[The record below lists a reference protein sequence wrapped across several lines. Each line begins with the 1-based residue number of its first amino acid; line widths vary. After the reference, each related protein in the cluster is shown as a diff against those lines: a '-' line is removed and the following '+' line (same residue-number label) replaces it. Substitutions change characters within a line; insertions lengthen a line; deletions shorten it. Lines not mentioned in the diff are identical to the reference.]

1 MQWLD
6 ARPGVDPDMN
16 FGAHYYAYTRGST
29 MDRNG
34 GGQTVDPVSRLLALA
49 VFAFLFVGLVAV
61 VLLLP
66 TLY

>member
-1 MQWLD
+1 MEWLE
-6 ARPGVDPDMN
+6 ARPGIGPDMN
-16 FGAHYYAYTRGST
+16 FGTHYYDHGRST

-34 GGQTVDPVSRLLALA
+34 GGQTIDPVSNIVVLAA
-49 VFAFLFVGLVAV
+49 FALLFVGIVAV